1 MNHHL
6 DRTDLMFIY
15 IKLENKEKK
24 ALDPINLL
32 FKKPILVS

>member
-6 DRTDLMFIY
+6 DRTDLMF
-15 IKLENKEKK
+15 KLENKEKK